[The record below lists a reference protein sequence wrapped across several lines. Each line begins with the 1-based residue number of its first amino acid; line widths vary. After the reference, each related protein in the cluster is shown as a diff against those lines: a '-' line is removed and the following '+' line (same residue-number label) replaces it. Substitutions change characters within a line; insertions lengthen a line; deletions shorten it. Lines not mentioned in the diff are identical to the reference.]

1 MTSVE
6 RRSSSSGVSDG
17 SEAFVLVRGRA
28 EGASSASMRIVSRVA
43 EKCRSSVDIVD
54 RKGSS
59 SFGQAKRRFLMV
71 PAGRTSRLW
80 EYSRAAVRSESA
92 VSHYVSRCEPRTSS
106 LHRTRSCSLLPFA
119 QKLCAADQN

>member
-54 RKGSS
+54 IVDHLLLILRVRK
-59 SFGQAKRRFLMV
+59 
-71 PAGRTSRLW
+71 
-80 EYSRAAVRSESA
+80 
-92 VSHYVSRCEPRTSS
+92 
-106 LHRTRSCSLLPFA
+106 TRSTISTISTISTFLGH
-119 QKLCAADQN
+119 